1 MTGTLLYILGSS
13 NIISIFSRF
22 KMVYLKFYIVQ
33 LIMFWI
39 EYTDRLHQFLI
50 VSCIPGPL

>member
-1 MTGTLLYILGSS
+1 
-13 NIISIFSRF
+13 
-22 KMVYLKFYIVQ
+22 MVYLKFYIVQ